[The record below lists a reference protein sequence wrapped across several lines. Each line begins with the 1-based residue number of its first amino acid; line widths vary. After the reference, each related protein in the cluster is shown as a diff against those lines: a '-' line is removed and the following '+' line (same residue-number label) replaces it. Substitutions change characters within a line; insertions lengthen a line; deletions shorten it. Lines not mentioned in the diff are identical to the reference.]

1 MTEALV
7 EYNTQSFQ
15 GNVIQKLETAT
26 LADLRT
32 VELEWLRQG
41 AKVFQDI
48 VMIAVTLGEPH
59 TFWSRANDIARVFNS
74 PGMTL
79 LYTNIQG
86 KYSPED
92 KAAIHKETIL
102 VTLGD
107 WHFCERTKSGE
118 PIIRETIVCALSRY
132 GVNGHWSPV
141 EVTDKLASFRPGK
154 WLTTLLTNLPY
165 AFEIH
170 NSRHEMDEE
179 FQRKALS
186 KKLLIG
192 EDV

>member
-7 EYNTQSFQ
+7 EYK
-15 GNVIQKLETAT
+15 VIQSLQDAT

-41 AKVFQDI
+41 AQVFQDI
-48 VMIAVTLGEPH
+48 VMIAITLGEPH
-59 TFWSRANDIARVFNS
+59 TFWSRANDMARVFNA

-86 KYSPED
+86 KYSPAD
-92 KAAIHKETIL
+92 KAAVHKETIL

-107 WHFCERTKSGE
+107 WHYGERTKTGE
-118 PIIRETIVCALSRY
+118 PIIREKIVCALHRY

-141 EVTDKLASFRPGK
+141 EVDTLASFRPGK

-186 KKLLIG
+186 RKLLIG